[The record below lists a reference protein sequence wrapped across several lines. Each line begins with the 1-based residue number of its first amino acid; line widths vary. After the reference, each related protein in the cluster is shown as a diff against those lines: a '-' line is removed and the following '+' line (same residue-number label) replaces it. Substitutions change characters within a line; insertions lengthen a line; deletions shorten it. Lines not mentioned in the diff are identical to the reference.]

1 MRPPLSRR
9 TYLLATLEPPYAAPR
24 VKIVGVFPLAALAHG
39 LHRFA
44 QLMYPPTRAS
54 TPTWWN
60 GDYTLR
66 GIARTIERETA
77 AQCHIRG
84 NRLRIDYPKS
94 HNFTLWTKPITSQ
107 KTLDG
112 ITVTT
117 LGDYQI
123 LTGPIAKLPLA
134 ESIIRRMKSPP
145 QTAQL
150 TLLICADDNNHNLSL
165 SIGPT
170 SGTINLNDLGS
181 LAGNIQLQINA
192 LLSTSTIYEK
202 WIGTITAGQDTTF
215 SDQTERVA
223 SGYTAIASNASTATS
238 QFQTGFTSRTA
249 GLTITV
255 KPTVT
260 GRTWTIDGKITD
272 SQFTQPGIL
281 SDETIAETAFDQR
294 IKLGELQHVLT
305 YTLRSDAGDAGIQ
318 QTQLTAAKNPTQE
331 EYTVWIWL
339 QPLPT
344 RQLIIPPKL
353 PPRRKNRPRLPQHR
367 HQHLHRHHHK
377 LPLQKDAN
385 AKSGSRPGV
394 SPSSSIAPS
403 PPSRRSEPTGSAHH
417 AIQSRPLSTAET
429 SKSPKDSAT
438 HPSAGS
444 SSNGRTIPDRVNS
457 PSPKRSD
464 TIPSSRPGPEANSG

>member
-1 MRPPLSRR
+1 MSRR
-9 TYLLATLEPPYAAPR
+9 TYLLATLEPPHALPR

-39 LHRFA
+39 LHKFA
-44 QLMYPPTRAS
+44 QLMYPPNRAS

-84 NRLRIDYPKS
+84 HRLRIDYPASK
-94 HNFTLWTKPITSQ
+94 NFTLWSKPITSQ

-134 ESIIRRMKSPP
+134 EAIIRRMKSPP

-150 TLLICADDNNHNLSL
+150 TLLICASDNNQNLSL

-170 SGTINLNDLGS
+170 TGNIDLNDLGS
-181 LAGNIQLQINA
+181 LAGNIQLQLNA

-223 SGYTAIASNASTATS
+223 SGYTAIASNASTSTS

-318 QTQLTAAKNPTQE
+318 QTQLTAAENPTQE

-353 PPRRKNRPRLPQHR
+353 PPRSKSHPRLPRHR
-367 HQHLHRHHHK
+367 HQHRHPDRHHK
-377 LPLQKDAN
+377 PPP
-385 AKSGSRPGV
+385 KSGNAPSGSPRGV
-394 SPSSSIAPS
+394 SPSSFTAHS
-403 PPSRRSEPTGSAHH
+403 PLSAHSGHIGSAHRG
-417 AIQSRPLSTAET
+417 IPSRHSSTAAT
-429 SKSPKDSAT
+429 IKSPTHSVIHPSVGSSSSGRTTQGHGNSKSP
-438 HPSAGS
+438 
-444 SSNGRTIPDRVNS
+444 GRSEVTPYSLRDHTE
-457 PSPKRSD
+457 K
-464 TIPSSRPGPEANSG
+464 SG